1 MQPSDLKKVAIED
14 AHIQH
19 NVNWDSYTYACKV
32 QILIFLTPPT
42 NTKPS
47 SYFVPEASTPVFR
60 PFSAVFRKFLYE
72 FWRQYCINHVGN
84 AINIL

>member
-42 NTKPS
+42 NAKPS
-47 SYFVPEASTPVFR
+47 YYFVLDVSTPISEFFR
-60 PFSAVFRKFLYE
+60 EFLYN
-72 FWRQYCINHVGN
+72 FGASNLSTMWGM
-84 AINIL
+84 L